1 MEYLLALF
9 VLVKYMDV
17 QMSASQIPENPQHAT
32 TYLTLLYDV
41 APLIIMA
48 FVISMFRGW
57 AGVKRSYLHENF
69 WWTLFNILLTSA
81 VMSTLAVGVV
91 LILPVFNI
99 DVSAA
104 GGLGII
110 LVMSSLGSQGVDY
123 VMKRYVVGAR
133 TISPFSADSLAKVK
147 AGMTPAQQ
155 EQHRKACPFFKDCVK
170 DCEHCG
176 NCPKNGVQDA
186 KNICKT
192 NCLR

>member
-1 MEYLLALF
+1 
-9 VLVKYMDV
+9 
-17 QMSASQIPENPQHAT
+17 MSASQLPDNPQHAS
-32 TYLTLLYDV
+32 TYLALLYDV

-48 FVISMFRGW
+48 FLIGMFRGW
-57 AGVKRSYLHENF
+57 AGIKRSYLHENF
-69 WWTLFNILLTSA
+69 WWTLFNIILTSA
-81 VMSTLAVGVV
+81 VMAALAVGVV
-91 LILPVFNI
+91 LVLPIFNV
-99 DVSAA
+99 DVTAA
-104 GGLGII
+104 GGLGIV

-133 TISPFSADSLAKVK
+133 TISPFNADSLAKVK

-155 EQHRKACPFFKDCVK
+155 AQHRKACPFFKDCLK

-192 NCLR
+192 DCLR